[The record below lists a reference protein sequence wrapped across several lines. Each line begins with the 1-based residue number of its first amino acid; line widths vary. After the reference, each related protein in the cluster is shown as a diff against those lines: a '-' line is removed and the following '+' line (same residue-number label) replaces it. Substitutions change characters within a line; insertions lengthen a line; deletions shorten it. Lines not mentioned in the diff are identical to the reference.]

1 MLGRVNAGYA
11 HFFAVLGQSGL
22 TELSTHFRQQ
32 RILYGFRQ
40 IRGFNLGRID
50 LPAGGPGHPDRNLM
64 TPSMQGHGD
73 FGFQRITGIHD
84 QIALRQMRFDIVGG
98 HEVQGR
104 GYLTGRIDRSD
115 PFSQGIGLIQPII
128 SHQRRQLSVGVGY
141 AQVIQINQIDGSNAT
156 TRKRLGHP
164 TADTSHAHNGHASL

>member
-1 MLGRVNAGYA
+1 MAKPAVTGIMAPNPPHNPSPLPILENVVHLRRLPASEIWVARSSKRRPRP
-11 HFFAVLGQSGL
+11 FFSVLGPSGL

-73 FGFQRITGIHD
+73 FGFQRIAGIHD
-84 QIALRQMRFDIVGG
+84 QIALR
-98 HEVQGR
+98 
-104 GYLTGRIDRSD
+104 
-115 PFSQGIGLIQPII
+115 
-128 SHQRRQLSVGVGY
+128 
-141 AQVIQINQIDGSNAT
+141 
-156 TRKRLGHP
+156 
-164 TADTSHAHNGHASL
+164 